1 MNKEFDGKKLLILG
15 ANPEVI
21 SLVEKANELGCYT
34 MVADYNPKA
43 LSKRF
48 CSEPVN
54 IDASDVD
61 ALEKFAREKKVD
73 GVMLGVAEALSI
85 PYFRLCARLGMPSF
99 ANEEIFALL
108 TDKFRFKEACRQYD
122 VPVVPEFDVKNGND
136 LSSVIYPVVVKPVDG
151 CSSKGISICRNEGE
165 LKEGIEKALSFS
177 RQKKILVEKYMTSG
191 EVVMYYAFQD
201 GEPTFLSMCDRYT
214 NKEQEGVAQLP
225 TAYVFPSRYEATYR
239 KNVDENVKRMFR
251 GLGIQNGVM
260 FIQSFI
266 DEQGNVCFYEPGYR
280 LNGAQ
285 EHMMFSHV
293 LGIDAKEMLVRF
305 ALTGK
310 MSPERIAA
318 KWHPFDRAACK
329 FSPLVRECTLGN
341 INSREE
347 LLSLPGVV
355 AVQPSYLSGDEVS
368 GRGTLKQ
375 ILTRVFIV
383 EDDYAKLFDA
393 MEKIYPVMRASDK
406 DGNPVFLKFTDIS
419 ELRRD
424 YL

>member
-1 MNKEFDGKKLLILG
+1 VNKEFAGKKLLILG

-21 SLVEKANELGCYT
+21 SLVEKANALGCYT

-85 PYFRLCARLGMPSF
+85 PYFRLCERLGMPSF
-99 ANEEIFALL
+99 ANEEIFVLL
-108 TDKFRFKEACRQYD
+108 TDKFRFKQTCRQYD
-122 VPVVPEFDVKNGND
+122 VPVVPEFDVKNGED
-136 LSSVIYPVVVKPVDG
+136 LSAVIYPVVVKPVDG
-151 CSSKGISICRNEGE
+151 CSSKGISICRNDVE

-191 EVVMYYAFQD
+191 EVVIYYAFQD

-214 NKEQEGVAQLP
+214 NKEQDGVAQLP
-225 TAYVFPSRYEATYR
+225 TAYIFPSRFEATYR
-239 KNVDENVKRMFR
+239 KNVDENVKRMFCE
-251 GLGIQNGVM
+251 LGIQNGVM

-266 DEQGNVCFYEPGYR
+266 DEWGNVCFYEPGYR

-285 EHMMFSHV
+285 EHMIFSKV
-293 LGIDAKEMLVRF
+293 LGVDAKEMLIRY

-310 MSPERIAA
+310 VSAERIAA
-318 KWHPFDRAACK
+318 MWHPFDKAACK
-329 FSPLVRECTLGN
+329 FSPLVKECTLGD

-347 LLSLPGVV
+347 LTALPGVV
-355 AVQPSYLSGDEVS
+355 AVQPSYESGDTVT

-375 ILTRVFIV
+375 ILTRVFVI
-383 EDDYAKLFDA
+383 EDNYAKLFDSMDKVYAA
-393 MEKIYPVMRASDK
+393 MKATDEN
-406 DGNPVFLKFTDIS
+406 GNPVFMKFTDVNH
-419 ELRRD
+419 LRRL
-424 YL
+424 YK